1 MSPRAERAL
10 KFCPAGPAPLESA
23 GHTDPL
29 GRLPVAYRGAAHGN
43 MRALRGEKPHTL
55 GRGLSKAVNPG
66 HRHAPQ
72 ERACSHMTHAW
83 SQEPRWHAAQQ
94 STKRPRCRAAR
105 HAATTAPCAGVKGPG
120 RNRREDRALL
130 CPHVPRG
137 SFHSQKDQGVGT
149 ENSNT

>member
-23 GHTDPL
+23 EHTDPL

-66 HRHAPQ
+66 APTRPTGTGLQPHDSRLVTGASVARRTAEHQ
-72 ERACSHMTHAW
+72 ETTLQG
-83 SQEPRWHAAQQ
+83 SQA
-94 STKRPRCRAAR
+94 RCHHGPVCRGQGSR
-105 HAATTAPCAGVKGPG
+105 QKPAGGPG
-120 RNRREDRALL
+120 AAVPACAQRKLSFPERSGSWDRK
-130 CPHVPRG
+130 
-137 SFHSQKDQGVGT
+137 Q
-149 ENSNT
+149 